1 MDPSTLIPRLRKH
14 AGTAPQRFWEVDY
27 CRGIAIFMM
36 ILFHA
41 VFDLAYAGVYPIN
54 VNSGPW
60 RLLAISTASLFLI
73 LVGVSLTLSAARAS
87 KVMDARSRIMKFL
100 RRGAGIM
107 MIGLF
112 ITLITLILVPREPII
127 FGILHL
133 IGFSVMISPLFL
145 RWTWGCLIA
154 AMVIIPAGW
163 IISSIHGPLWVAWLG
178 ITPPGFAS
186 LDYTPVFP
194 WLGVVLVGVFLGHF
208 FYPGGERRFRI
219 PDSNIP
225 GKVWVSLIGRHSLV
239 IYILHQP
246 VLIFLI
252 SLFFSTS
259 VISPW

>member
-1 MDPSTLIPRLRKH
+1 MDPFNLIPRLRKH
-14 AGTAPQRFWEVDY
+14 TGNVPQRFWEVDY
-27 CRGIAIFMM
+27 WRGIAIFMM

-41 VFDLAYAGVYPIN
+41 VFDLAYSGVYPIN

-73 LVGVSLTLSAARAS
+73 LVGVSLSLSGARAAR
-87 KVMDARSRIMKFL
+87 VMDARGFIIKFL
-100 RRGAGIM
+100 RRGAGLM
-107 MIGLF
+107 VIGF
-112 ITLITLILVPREPII
+112 LITLVTLVVVPREPII

-145 RWTWGCLIA
+145 RHPWECLIA
-154 AMVIIPAGW
+154 ALVIIPAGW
-163 IISSIHGPLWVAWLG
+163 IISSLHGPLWLAWLG

-194 WLGVVLVGVFLGHF
+194 WLGVVLVGVFIGHL

-219 PDSNIP
+219 PDRNFP
-225 GKVWVSLIGRHSLV
+225 GKACVSLIGRHSLA

-246 VLIFLI
+246 VLILLI
-252 SLFFSTS
+252 SLFFSAP
-259 VISPW
+259 VISLW